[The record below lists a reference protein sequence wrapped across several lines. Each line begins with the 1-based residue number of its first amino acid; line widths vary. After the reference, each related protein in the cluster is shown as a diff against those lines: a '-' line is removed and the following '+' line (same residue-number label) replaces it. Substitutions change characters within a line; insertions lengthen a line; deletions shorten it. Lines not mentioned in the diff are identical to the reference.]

1 MGGKLIKKKSKE
13 EKLKEEKPKQKIH
26 AFWLDKNVNNNENSF
41 YQELIIKMEKFE
53 LKTYEITKKLISEL
67 KKINFEKTYIII
79 SGSISQEFFIEFE
92 KVIGEIKINPIIIIF
107 TSKKNFNLIK
117 KNIISLNRFSLF
129 DMNLVFEG
137 FKSVQK
143 IITSENKY
151 KPNIKESDIKSI
163 EMDDCFSFEYIKE
176 LRDLILPLTFSE
188 FLEIPSKSDIIEF
201 NHFLLDKYY
210 LKDPND
216 CMKFLIEQ
224 LLVDIKIPFQILVKY
239 WIRAYTLET
248 PFYIDMNYSLERK
261 LGNDYDIFIRV
272 LYHGLLTKSI
282 TPLINQKLYRGAIIK
297 IKEIEYIKNS
307 LKNKKEEL
315 PGCIC
320 YNKAF
325 LSSSLDKEV
334 ALKFM
339 KQKKI
344 AENEAHVLYI
354 FEKGNELDKE
364 YSANADVQNFSQ
376 FNDEKEILFFP
387 FSCFKIKEIK
397 NKKIQEMEYFAVYLN

>member
-1 MGGKLIKKKSKE
+1 M
-13 EKLKEEKPKQKIH
+13 
-26 AFWLDKNVNNNENSF
+26 DKNVNNKENSF

-53 LKTYEITKKLISEL
+53 LKTYVITKKLISEL

-151 KPNIKESDIKSI
+151 KPNIKESNIKSI

-210 LKDPND
+210 LKDR
-216 CMKFLIEQ
+216 MKFLIEQ

-248 PFYIDMNYSLERK
+248 PFYQDMNYSLERK

-339 KQKKI
+339 KKK
-344 AENEAHVLYI
+344 N
-354 FEKGNELDKE
+354 
-364 YSANADVQNFSQ
+364 S
-376 FNDEKEILFFP
+376 
-387 FSCFKIKEIK
+387 
-397 NKKIQEMEYFAVYLN
+397 